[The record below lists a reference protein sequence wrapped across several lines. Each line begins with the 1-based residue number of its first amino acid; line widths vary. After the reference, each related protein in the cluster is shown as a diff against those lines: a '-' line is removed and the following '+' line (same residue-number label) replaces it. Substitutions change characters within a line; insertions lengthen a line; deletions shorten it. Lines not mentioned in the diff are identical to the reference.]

1 MTGKER
7 GDIFGDV
14 LDNLSLDDF
23 GGGSKVEPPSQD
35 EQKKTKDEAK
45 AIGFKSR
52 EAKSTAPQRR
62 RRTGRNAQLN
72 IKVTPETMQAF
83 YAIADNQGWVL
94 GEAMEIAVKL
104 LEKEYSG
111 K

>member
-7 GDIFGDV
+7 GDIFGDA
-14 LDNLSLDDF
+14 LDSLSLEDF
-23 GGGSKVEPPSQD
+23 GDGGKVEPPSQA

-45 AIGFKSR
+45 TIGFKSR
-52 EAKSTAPQRR
+52 EAKSSVPQRR

-83 YAIADNQGWVL
+83 YAIADKEGWVL
-94 GEAMEIAVKL
+94 GEAMEKAVKL